1 MIAAILV
8 VGLGSALAIYVT
20 AGPVPEDPLGLQD
33 SRPYLRAME
42 LYGGK
47 ANILAAELL
56 DWFRS
61 LWHGRRLAAT
71 VACITGL
78 SAAAVWLVDAV
89 FQE

>member
-1 MIAAILV
+1 MI
-8 VGLGSALAIYVT
+8 GLGSALAIYVT
-20 AGPVPEDPLGLQD
+20 AGPVADDPLRLQD
-33 SRPYLRAME
+33 SRPYLRTME

-56 DWFRS
+56 DWFQS
-61 LWHGRRLAAT
+61 LWHGRRLAGT
-71 VACITGL
+71 VACITVL

>member
-1 MIAAILV
+1 M
-8 VGLGSALAIYVT
+8 VGLGSTLAIYLT
-20 AGPVPEDPLGLQD
+20 AGPVAEDPLGRQD

-71 VACITGL
+71 VACVTVL